1 VYLRGIVVR
10 LKTGG
15 AKYAGTDDPL
25 FLGVAGAAG
34 GREFPL
40 DVRWFDDAQRGSD
53 VKYALGDVW
62 EAAARIGAREPR
74 MAEAGWND
82 PKLAYVGFDG
92 IDRVYLRK
100 HSGRRASDD
109 DAYQLDLIE
118 VALFGDP
125 GRKRE
130 FRCTTALW
138 LGVQYGLQVW
148 IPEVRSSPA

>member
-1 VYLRGIVVR
+1 MYLRGIVVR

-15 AKYAGTDDPL
+15 SRQAGTDDPL

-62 EAAARIGAREPR
+62 EEAALAGARRPR
-74 MAEAGWND
+74 MAESDWND
-82 PKLAYVGFDG
+82 PKLSYVGFDA

-100 HSGRRASDD
+100 HAGRRASDD

-118 VALFGDP
+118 VALYGDD
-125 GRKRE
+125 GRKRS
-130 FRCTTALW
+130 FRCTTSQW
-138 LGVQYGLQVW
+138 LGLQYGLQLW
-148 IPEVRSSPA
+148 IPEVAGTP

>member
-15 AKYAGTDDPL
+15 SRQAGTDDPL
-25 FLGVAGAAG
+25 FLGVSGAAG

-53 VKYALGDVW
+53 VKYALGQVW
-62 EAAARIGAREPR
+62 EEAALAGARGPR
-74 MAEAGWND
+74 MADADWND
-82 PKLAYVGFDG
+82 PKLSYVGFDA
-92 IDRVYLRK
+92 IAQVYLRK
-100 HSGRRASDD
+100 HAGRRASDD

-118 VALFGDP
+118 VTLYGEAD
-125 GRKRE
+125 RKRT

-138 LGVQYGLQVW
+138 LGLQYGLQVW
-148 IPEVRSSPA
+148 IPEV

>member
-10 LKTGG
+10 LKTGA

-25 FLGVAGAAG
+25 FLGVSGSAG

-40 DVRWFDDAQRGSD
+40 DVRWFDDAERGSD
-53 VKYALGDVW
+53 VRYALGDVW
-62 EAAARIGAREPR
+62 DEAAVLGARRPE
-74 MAEAGWND
+74 ESQAGWND
-82 PKLAYVGFDG
+82 PKLAYVGFEG

-100 HSGRRASDD
+100 HAGRRPSDD

-118 VALFGDP
+118 VTLYGDA
-125 GRKRE
+125 GRRRT

-138 LGVQYGLQVW
+138 LGLNYGLQAW
-148 IPEVRSSPA
+148 LPEVG

>member
-10 LKTGG
+10 LKTG
-15 AKYAGTDDPL
+15 ASKQAGTDDPL
-25 FLGVAGAAG
+25 FLGVSGSAG

-40 DVRWFDDAQRGSD
+40 DVQWFDDAARGSD

-62 EAAARIGAREPR
+62 EAPALVGAKQPR
-74 MAEAGWND
+74 MAESDWND

-100 HSGRRASDD
+100 HAGARATFD

-118 VALFGDP
+118 VTLYGDA
-125 GRKRE
+125 GRKRT

-138 LGVQYGLQVW
+138 LGIRYGTQVW
-148 IPEVRSSPA
+148 IPELA